1 MKVQTTHGLVERS
14 TLTTKDEVREDDAT
28 RVTATE
34 WYLNNELVRR
44 DVWVN
49 ALRGVEC
56 DVEAARMAGA

>member
-1 MKVQTTHGLVERS
+1 MKVLTTHGLVERS
-14 TLTTKDEVREDDAT
+14 TLSTKDVVSEDDAT

-34 WYLNNELVRR
+34 WYIGQELVRR